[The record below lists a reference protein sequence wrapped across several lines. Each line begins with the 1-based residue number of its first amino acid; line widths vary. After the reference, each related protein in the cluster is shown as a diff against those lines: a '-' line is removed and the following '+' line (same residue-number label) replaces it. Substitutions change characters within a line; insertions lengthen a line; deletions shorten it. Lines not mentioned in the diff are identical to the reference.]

1 MQKYQHL
8 TTREQYENDMGSKG
22 QPPSAEA
29 FDAKRCGGQDTEVS
43 GCSPGPVSL

>member
-8 TTREQYENDMGSKG
+8 TTRQQYENDMGSKA
-22 QPPSAEA
+22 QSPAEA
-29 FDAKRCGGQDTEVS
+29 FDAKRCGGQDAEES